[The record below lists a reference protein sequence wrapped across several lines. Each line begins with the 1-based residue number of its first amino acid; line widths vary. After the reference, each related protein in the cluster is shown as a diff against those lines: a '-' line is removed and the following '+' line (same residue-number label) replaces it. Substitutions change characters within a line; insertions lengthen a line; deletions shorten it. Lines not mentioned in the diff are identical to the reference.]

1 MSRFV
6 LRITLLIVCMAAIG
20 GAAAFYWF
28 SSRDAART
36 ASALR
41 EFHLHARATA
51 VAIADL
57 RAAQQSYV
65 AAGQGEDFWFVRVTA
80 IKNDVDTRLASMRAL
95 TRSPEA
101 IAELEAAAAALNDFT
116 QMDARAREYTR
127 GRQLAL
133 ASDMIFGDGFDL
145 TKRAGDAVERAANA
159 AVASHDTGF
168 VEVRRQQEL
177 TLAGA
182 GGLAALGLLLLVP
195 GARRVEPEQPATLLS
210 PSRVPPTS
218 MLSDLNDFG
227 VVAKPIPPAPSRVD
241 LDQMATV
248 CVDLAR
254 LADTRAL
261 PSLLERTAS
270 VLDASGI
277 VLWIADPD
285 GRELSPI
292 VVHGYPPHLAT
303 RMGTILRDAENV
315 TAAAF
320 RTGLTQTMKADTIS
334 NGAIAVPLVASA
346 GCVGVMAA
354 EMKNGGEQHHA
365 LLAAATVIAAQL
377 ATLVGPPSTRAKA
390 EAAS

>member
-41 EFHLHARATA
+41 EFHSHARATA

-65 AAGQGEDFWFVRVTA
+65 AAGQGEDFWFARVTA

-95 TRSPEA
+95 TLSPEA
-101 IAELEAAAAALNDFT
+101 IGELDAAAGALNDFT
-116 QMDARAREYTR
+116 QMDTRAREYTR
-127 GRQLAL
+127 GRQLSL
-133 ASDMIFGDGFDL
+133 ASDMIFADGFDL
-145 TKRAGDAVERAANA
+145 TKKAGDAVERAANA
-159 AVASHDTGF
+159 AAASHDAGF
-168 VEVRRQQEL
+168 IEVRRRQAL

-182 GGLAALGLLLLVP
+182 GGMAVLGLLLLVP
-195 GARRVEPEQPATLLS
+195 GARRVEPEEPAARLS
-210 PSRVPPTS
+210 APRVPPTS

-227 VVAKPIPPAPSRVD
+227 VVAKPVPPAPPRVD
-241 LDQMATV
+241 MEQMAAV
-248 CVDLAR
+248 CGDLAR

-292 VVHGYPPHLAT
+292 VVHGYPPQLAT

-334 NGAIAVPLVASA
+334 HGAIAVPLVASA

-354 EMKNGGEQHHA
+354 EMKNGGEQHPA

>member
-20 GAAAFYWF
+20 GAAAFYWI
-28 SSRDAART
+28 SSRDAIRV
-36 ASALR
+36 ASSLR
-41 EFHLHARATA
+41 EFQQQARATE

-65 AAGQGEDFWFVRVTA
+65 AAGQGEDFWFARVTA
-80 IKNDVDTRLASMRAL
+80 IRDEIDGRITSMRAL
-95 TRSPEA
+95 TRSA
-101 IAELEAAAAALNDFT
+101 DAVTELAAAASALHDFS

-127 GRQLAL
+127 SRQLGL
-133 ASDMIFGDGFDL
+133 ASDMIFADGFDL
-145 TKRAGDAVERAANA
+145 TKKAGDAVERAANA
-159 AVASHDTGF
+159 AVAGQEAGF

-182 GGLAALGLLLLVP
+182 GGLAALGLILLVP
-195 GARRVEPEQPATLLS
+195 GARRVEAEEPVTLRSASHTPA
-210 PSRVPPTS
+210 TS
-218 MLSDLNDFG
+218 MLADLNDFG
-227 VVAKPIPPAPSRVD
+227 VVAKPIEPPPSRVD
-241 LDQMATV
+241 LEQMAAV
-248 CVDLAR
+248 CGDLAR

-261 PSLLERTAS
+261 PALLERTAA

-315 TAAAF
+315 TAAAL
-320 RTGLTQTMKADTIS
+320 RTGLTQTMKADSIS
-334 NGAIAVPLVASA
+334 SGAIAVPLVSSG

-354 EMKNGGEQHHA
+354 EMKNGGEQHDA

-377 ATLVGPPSTRAKA
+377 ATLVGPPSSRAKA